1 MATRAVREIIADTM
15 RQREHRTGFHAT
27 ERDVFWMAES
37 AQNIARLKPAGANP
51 VDAVLEAIQA
61 WESGQSVGEGGQ

>member
-37 AQNIARLKPAGANP
+37 ARNLARFKPAGSNP
-51 VDAVLEAIQA
+51 VDSVLEAIQA
-61 WESGQSVGEGGQ
+61 WESDRCVGEDRQ

>member
-1 MATRAVREIIADTM
+1 MGARAVRDIIADTM

-37 AQNIARLKPAGANP
+37 AQNIARFKPSGANP

-61 WESGQSVGEGGQ
+61 WESGQRIVEGRQ